1 MQTKNDV
8 IKAIEELNKSKVIC
22 YITNDNPVFS
32 GEIAADVYPIFFDVL
47 EEIGNTDRI
56 DLFIFSQGGD
66 TLVPWKL
73 VNLIRGYTK
82 EFNVLIPF
90 HANSAATLI
99 ALGANKVYMTKL
111 ADIGPIDPTL
121 TGPFNPKNDNGE
133 VLGLSVED
141 VIGYYELA
149 KNIMNLKSESS
160 ILKTF
165 EMLSNDVNPIALGS
179 IYRSYNQIRILARKL
194 LELHLDAEKDTVL
207 INRVIEN
214 LTEKLYNHRHLIV
227 RDEARDIFN
236 EDIIV
241 YPEEELEKLMLNLYR
256 IFRDDMNLGNMKGL
270 NVEFIGQESEKQ
282 IEGTH
287 ALIESLN
294 TKYRYKTKKIFR
306 KIENEEGDIR
316 IEATDENIG
325 WVK

>member
-1 MQTKNDV
+1 MKTKNDI
-8 IKAIEELNKSKVIC
+8 IKSIEAKNNSKVIC
-22 YITNDNPVFS
+22 YVTNDNPVFN
-32 GEIAADVYPIFFDVL
+32 GEIASDIYPAFFEIL
-47 EEIGNTDRI
+47 EDIGNTERI

-73 VNLIRGYTK
+73 VNLIREYAN

-99 ALGANKVYMTKL
+99 ALGANKIYMTKL

-121 TGPFNPKNDNGE
+121 TGPFNPKNDQSE

-165 EMLSNDVNPIALGS
+165 EMLSNNVNPIALGS

-194 LELHLDAEKDTVL
+194 LELHLDTEKDTVL
-207 INRVIEN
+207 INRAIEN

-236 EDIIV
+236 HEIIV
-241 YPEEELEKLMLNLYR
+241 YPDEELEKLILNLYR
-256 IFRDDMNLGNMKGL
+256 VIRDDMNLGNMKRL
-270 NVEFIGQESEKQ
+270 NIQFEGDEPVKEV
-282 IEGTH
+282 EGTH

-294 TKYRYKTKKIFR
+294 IKYRYKTKKIFR
-306 KIENEEGDIR
+306 KIEDDKGNIN
-316 IEATDENIG
+316 INVSDENIG